1 MIRPTLNV
9 YALSKLVEP
18 AELAGATA
26 VVIDVLRAGT
36 TIVYALAA
44 GAEQVVPCLEVADAR
59 AMVEQFPAGTA
70 LLGGERQGLPIEGF
84 DLGNS
89 PDEYEPARVAGKTI
103 VLTTTNGTR
112 AMASAREADD
122 SCYRGIRQCLGRC
135 PPIGRQTARGHRL
148 RRDGRADRQ
157 R

>member
-44 GAEQVVPCLEVADAR
+44 GAERGCP
-59 AMVEQFPAGTA
+59 
-70 LLGGERQGLPIEGF
+70 LP
-84 DLGNS
+84 
-89 PDEYEPARVAGKTI
+89 
-103 VLTTTNGTR
+103 
-112 AMASAREADD
+112 
-122 SCYRGIRQCLGRC
+122 
-135 PPIGRQTARGHRL
+135 
-148 RRDGRADRQ
+148 
-157 R
+157 